1 MIYYIFPVVI
11 LGTGA
16 CIVALS
22 VDPAMIGEPA
32 KSFNAAGN
40 SARWYLCLPDSPAL
54 PNKLLGV
61 LAMASVPLGYSL
73 FRLLRT

>member
-16 CIVALS
+16 CIVAL

-32 KSFNAAGN
+32 NPLQR
-40 SARWYLCLPDSPAL
+40 RWKFCQSGTLPRLPDSPGL
-54 PNKLLGV
+54 QTFRGLSHGFCTLG
-61 LAMASVPLGYSL
+61 ATRYSVY
-73 FRLLRT
+73 